1 MSGFGSRLAMTV
13 IAAAV
18 FAVVA
23 GAVWYVVVPGMYGG
37 VAQQTAPQSHMDGVL
52 GDVRDGA
59 AMVIGGAADGLDSA
73 ADGIGSV
80 VGGLDATAGDLGGAA
95 EELGAAADSL
105 GEAVSGIVPG
115 AEPAGTA
122 GGPDWPGAGG
132 PGLDPA
138 ETPED
143 GIYYVRNDTGF
154 RETLTHRY
162 VMYPPC
168 AAVLDG
174 MGKEVRTIFGIPTP
188 IPQDSGARL
197 GPLKALDPNHLASEG
212 FAPKPCSFDYNGNG
226 LGDGWEDNNNDGYAD
241 GFTDCTKPYV
251 FQDGWYVREL
261 GRDCKYGAPAAR
273 AYEGVDRSGSSAQD
287 SSSSS
292 SSSSQ
297 SSSPSAGGGGEPTG
311 SEGSGIPYATA
322 LAGTITRVIDGDTI
336 VVDGETR
343 IRLALVDTPERGEPG
358 YEEASA
364 FTRSKCPV
372 GTTVIYDADDGQR
385 SGSYGRTI
393 ALVWCGG
400 YGSTSSQAAAPLNE
414 LLLEAGHAE
423 IDRRFCT
430 ASEFGDDEWALR
442 GGC

>member
-23 GAVWYVVVPGMYGG
+23 GAMWYVVVPGMYGG

-174 MGKEVRTIFGIPTP
+174 MGMETRTMFGIPTP

-197 GPLKALDPNHLASEG
+197 GPLKALDPNHLVSEG

-241 GFTDCTKPYV
+241 GFGDCTKPYV

-261 GRDCKYGAPAAR
+261 GRDCKYGAPPAR
-273 AYEGVDRSGSSAQD
+273 AAGSTAQAGTAAA
-287 SSSSS
+287 
-292 SSSSQ
+292 SQ
-297 SSSPSAGGGGEPTG
+297 SGGYDDDGPRGENV
-311 SEGSGIPYATA
+311 IPYATA
-322 LAGTITRVIDGDTI
+322 QTGTMTRVIDGDTI
-336 VVDGETR
+336 VVDGDVR

-358 YEEASA
+358 FEEASA
-364 FTRSKCPV
+364 FTRSKCPA
-372 GTTVIYDADDGQR
+372 GTTVVYDVDDGQR
-385 SGSYGRTI
+385 DGSYGRVV
-393 ALVWCGG
+393 ALVWCVG
-400 YGSTSSQAAAPLNE
+400 YGSTGTQAASPLNAM
-414 LLLEAGHAE
+414 LVDKGYAE